1 MTSDAEGVRLAR
13 WPVKRTASRPA
24 KRGEALNALCLSDVA
39 GRNSTPILRPSLGRT
54 PPTRASFA
62 LCTSSVQLR
71 ETSEAA
77 SNSAGTWAENQTAPR
92 ISPRGRRL
100 TFMRRPLVN
109 GDLQLRERRT
119 LRTLSVNGI
128 GTDSYLRTDP
138 RRRSRCDSENLR
150 RERWDRFAASHCPI
164 VSPPPRDRVPAGH
177 VERKRAVPAPAG
189 L

>member
-62 LCTSSVQLR
+62 LCTSSDQLR
-71 ETSEAA
+71 ETSEAP

-100 TFMRRPLVN
+100 TFRRRPLVN
-109 GDLQLRERRT
+109 GDLQLPT
-119 LRTLSVNGI
+119 
-128 GTDSYLRTDP
+128 
-138 RRRSRCDSENLR
+138 
-150 RERWDRFAASHCPI
+150 
-164 VSPPPRDRVPAGH
+164 RDRPARSPCSAQG
-177 VERKRAVPAPAG
+177 EGARTRSARNSRGAALNASAAAVFESVAAFSVIELRPESGREPG
-189 L
+189 